1 MISHWKNKPIII
13 NSRTL
18 IMLKMKNI
26 IIMSLIHIPMRKRVN
41 LIAKSI
47 NMIISMTKKSIPMVM
62 RKKTITITM
71 RIVIHKKTT
80 TTKSTRKTPM
90 KKITSTMNM
99 KIMTKNHFI
108 IMNNLL
114 SMNIIRIDCMK
125 GNLVKI

>member
-62 RKKTITITM
+62 RKKTIIE
-71 RIVIHKKTT
+71 IG
-80 TTKSTRKTPM
+80 
-90 KKITSTMNM
+90 KI
-99 KIMTKNHFI
+99 KRYFFI
-108 IMNNLL
+108 YPVYNVSL
-114 SMNIIRIDCMK
+114 
-125 GNLVKI
+125 